1 MEVRLVKLANEYN
14 TGIVHLADFLNSKGF
29 GPIHASPAAK
39 VNITDKLRKVLD
51 KHYSQKAVTI
61 KEIEEA
67 KIEQNISMRHKE
79 IKDFILTT
87 FPLLYFIIE
96 TDEAIIKE
104 KQTVFLGTNDFLC
117 LSFWKSYENEDRLPS
132 IYLSIPFYNN
142 EKPCL
147 KIISSQKEK
156 IELLEPLED
165 ILSMEKSVD
174 GYKMILEKH
183 YRNVDTEAFIKN
195 FIENDKKK
203 IDAYLKA
210 IDKDGKYFP
219 AVTKSWFDKHLQ
231 TINKHR
237 SNRIEIIEK
246 DKINSIKIEEVELI
260 NIKNFVNLDINFGK
274 KLTCLIGDNGTGK
287 TTILHSLT
295 AALVANVTN
304 MLIDD
309 SLVRVQKTGKDNEE
323 EASIL
328 AIMTQNKKTYFYAS
342 LLFETKPPLYKT
354 NIEFDTSVFSFAQE
368 NGLLN
373 QLFIAFSQQT
383 QKKDKR
389 RDSRSKIRQP
399 NIDDVSS
406 FLMGEPDTRF
416 DDVLDWLAAA
426 MDTNTSLD
434 ERDATLP
441 VIQKVLEVIG
451 EITNTPMQLVVETNA
466 RSEVKVEFT
475 ATGQRMP
482 LRFLS
487 QGFNNVIGWVG
498 FFMKR
503 LWEAWESCKTL
514 KSKHFF
520 EHPALC
526 LIDEI
531 DTYLHPKWQRTI
543 LNVLIKHFPNT
554 QWVVTTHSPLVI
566 GNLDY
571 PNTEDIFI
579 YNINLDGTATM
590 LPNAFGK
597 DNNHLNYA
605 YFGVPFRNEK
615 MQKNLDDLF
624 EMIESEETEAA
635 NLLLTQLVAQLGND
649 DPDIV
654 RAQILLN
661 F

>member
-1 MEVRLVKLANEYN
+1 MENIRLK
-14 TGIVHLADFLNSKGF
+14 
-29 GPIHASPAAK
+29 
-39 VNITDKLRKVLD
+39 
-51 KHYSQKAVTI
+51 
-61 KEIEEA
+61 
-67 KIEQNISMRHKE
+67 
-79 IKDFILTT
+79 
-87 FPLLYFIIE
+87 
-96 TDEAIIKE
+96 
-104 KQTVFLGTNDFLC
+104 
-117 LSFWKSYENEDRLPS
+117 
-132 IYLSIPFYNN
+132 
-142 EKPCL
+142 
-147 KIISSQKEK
+147 
-156 IELLEPLED
+156 
-165 ILSMEKSVD
+165 
-174 GYKMILEKH
+174 
-183 YRNVDTEAFIKN
+183 
-195 FIENDKKK
+195 
-203 IDAYLKA
+203 
-210 IDKDGKYFP
+210 
-219 AVTKSWFDKHLQ
+219 
-231 TINKHR
+231 
-237 SNRIEIIEK
+237 
-246 DKINSIKIEEVELI
+246 
-260 NIKNFVNLDINFGK
+260 NIKNFVALDIRFGA

-287 TTILHSLT
+287 TTILQSLT
-295 AALVANVTN
+295 AALVANIEN
-304 MLIDD
+304 IPNDD
-309 SLVRVQKTGKDNEE
+309 SLIRIQKTGKDREE
-323 EASIL
+323 WAYIYVKCFGHQQGLVENDIL
-328 AIMTQNKKTYFYAS
+328 MST
-342 LLFETKPPLYKT
+342 LPPLYKT
-354 NIEFDTSVFSFAQE
+354 DFGFGTNTTTPFAQE
-368 NGLLN
+368 NGLLD

-383 QKKDKR
+383 QKKDRR
-389 RDSRSKIRQP
+389 RDNRSKIRQP

-406 FLMGEPDTRF
+406 FLEGEPDTRF

-441 VIQKVLEVIG
+441 VIQKVLDVIG
-451 EITNTPMQLVVETNA
+451 EITNTPMRLVVETNA

-543 LNVLIKHFPNT
+543 LNVLIQHFPNT

-571 PNTEDIFI
+571 PNNEDVLI

-590 LPNAFGK
+590 LSNAFGK

-624 EMIESEETEAA
+624 EMIENEETEAA
-635 NLLLTQLVAQLGND
+635 NLLLEQLETQLGSD
-649 DPDIV
+649 DADIV
-654 RAQILLN
+654 RAHILLN